1 MQPLDLLLAALQS
14 PERLAEADV
23 ARCFAALASPDDPA
37 AGPRHLAIGA
47 LAASA
52 YARPDLL
59 TASDEALS
67 ALFAAGR
74 ADREAAG
81 DRVAGTGRSA
91 FGRLL
96 EGLVATPLGPEI
108 GRRLATGDGGAG
120 ELPRELRRRILAHA
134 VRWWPGAV
142 PPEAVLETIETL
154 PMPSERARWLAGALE
169 PLLDRRPDAVTTALV
184 DRLETLLDTTPRC
197 RHTLHRIASRDEI
210 PDAIRRRARTACAD
224 RFLLRDRAR
233 RLLERPGF
241 HVLFVQPLR
250 IGQGDEILRLGP
262 LLNGL
267 LSSHPALRATV
278 VTPRA
283 YLYDHPR
290 VTPVSLIDEEGARA
304 ALSAPWD
311 GLVTLEEPAV
321 PETWVAP
328 WIVEELRHLTAAPR
342 DLLYVACTVENHT
355 ACRRLALGGRD
366 SPDLQGLGRLDVPD
380 AYDTSRRLLAELGLG
395 DLPMGSIGEPSHRHP
410 TCFTT
415 PPSADAERVWQTLRG
430 DGRRPVALVWPH
442 GGASETKGFLRDRP
456 GELADELRRLVD
468 DGVNGGVN
476 GGWHVVIQPAGTAWS
491 SRRDLL
497 ELVATLPEE
506 IAAHVA
512 VGPSPVDPVDPA
524 DPADAVDPAEPADAV
539 GGPLP
544 GLRERTDLSHAD
556 RVMRLVRSFALFADR
571 VVTIE
576 GWLGHLAAAL
586 GTPTRLVLM
595 GGSYGLD
602 WYPPEPVELAHGL
615 APPPA
620 PAPGDPLTPD
630 APPPSPRRY
639 PGLLLCTALETLGE
653 SGDRRGR
660 PLLLRA
666 SESRNPSLRASA
678 AAACRSHLDDPESV
692 RRLVQL
698 LDDPDHRVRAAAA
711 GALLDLAEDGAP
723 IRLPPREVLEAHRAV
738 AVQDWERIRALGDR
752 AMPALA
758 AATRGDNATIVRE
771 ARRVLALALQAR
783 LPAATRRG
791 SAATER

>member
-1 MQPLDLLLAALQS
+1 MTP
-14 PERLAEADV
+14 
-23 ARCFAALASPDDPA
+23 
-37 AGPRHLAIGA
+37 
-47 LAASA
+47 
-52 YARPDLL
+52 
-59 TASDEALS
+59 SDERLS
-67 ALFAAGR
+67 ALFASGR

-81 DRVAGTGRSA
+81 DRIAGPGRSA

-120 ELPRELRRRILAHA
+120 ELPRELRRRIVAHA

-142 PPEAVLETIETL
+142 PPEAVLETIESL
-154 PMPSERARWLAGALE
+154 PTPSERARWLAGALE

-197 RHTLHRIASRDEI
+197 RHTLHRIASRNEI
-210 PDAIRRRARTACAD
+210 PDAIRRRARTACAG
-224 RFLLRDRAR
+224 RFPLRDRAR

-241 HVLFVQPLR
+241 HVLVVQPLR
-250 IGQGDEILRLGP
+250 IGQGDEILRLSP

-267 LSSHPALRATV
+267 LSIHPTLRATV
-278 VTPRA
+278 LTPRA
-283 YLYDHPR
+283 FLYDHPR
-290 VTPVSLIDEEGARA
+290 VTPISLEDEAGART
-304 ALSAPWD
+304 ALAAPWD
-311 GLVTLEEPAV
+311 GLVALEEPAV
-321 PETWVAP
+321 PETWLAP
-328 WIVEELRHLTAAPR
+328 WIVEELRHLAAAPR

-355 ACRRLALGGRD
+355 VCRRLALGGRD
-366 SPDLQGLGRLDVPD
+366 VPDRLGLDRLDVPD
-380 AYDTSRRLLAELGLG
+380 AYDTSRRLLAELGLP
-395 DLPMGSIGEPSHRHP
+395 DLSMASTAEPSRRHP

-415 PPSADAERVWQTLRG
+415 PPSADAERAWRMLRG

-442 GGASETKGFLRDRP
+442 GGASEAKGFLRNRP

-468 DGVNGGVN
+468 DGVSEGVN
-476 GGWHVVIQPAGTAWS
+476 GGWHVVVQPAGTAWS

-497 ELVATLPEE
+497 ELAAALPEE

-512 VGPSPVDPVDPA
+512 VGPSPVDAVDPAEPVDPA
-524 DPADAVDPAEPADAV
+524 DPVCPK

-586 GTPTRLVLM
+586 GTPTRLVLL

-602 WYPPEPVELAHGL
+602 WYPPGPVELAHGL
-615 APPPA
+615 GPPSAPPP
-620 PAPGDPLTPD
+620 GDPFTPD
-630 APPPSPRRY
+630 APPPSPGRY
-639 PGLLLCTALETLGE
+639 PGLLLCAALEALGE
-653 SGDRRGR
+653 SGDPRGR

-666 SESRNPSLRASA
+666 SESRIATLRTSA
-678 AAACRSHLDDPESV
+678 AAACRGHLDDPESV

-738 AVQDWERIRALGDR
+738 AAQDWERIRALGDR

-758 AATRGDNATIVRE
+758 AATRGNNATIVRE
-771 ARRVLALALQAR
+771 ARRVLALVLQAR

-791 SAATER
+791 SAATDR